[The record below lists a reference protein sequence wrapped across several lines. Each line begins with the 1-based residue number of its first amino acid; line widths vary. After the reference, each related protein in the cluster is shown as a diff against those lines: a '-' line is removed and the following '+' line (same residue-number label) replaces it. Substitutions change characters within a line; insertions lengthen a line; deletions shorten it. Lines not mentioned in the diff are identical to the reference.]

1 MRAYLPYIK
10 VDALRLGKFLS
21 KILVVKWARLVLVFV
36 ALTFVVLI
44 SVVFISVVFI
54 FLLLQMVQHADIDE
68 PKKLLHTLVFMHG

>member
-1 MRAYLPYIK
+1 

-21 KILVVKWARLVLVFV
+21 KILVAKWTRLVLVFV

-44 SVVFISVVFI
+44 FVVFI